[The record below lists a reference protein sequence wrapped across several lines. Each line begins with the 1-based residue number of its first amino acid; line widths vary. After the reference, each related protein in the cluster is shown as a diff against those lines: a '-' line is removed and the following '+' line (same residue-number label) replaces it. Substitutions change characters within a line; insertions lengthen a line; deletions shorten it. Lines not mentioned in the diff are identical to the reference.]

1 MISNRVKIFFISF
14 SIVIFQLPF
23 FITNVNAGV
32 FPKDSWEIA
41 SPESQGVNSK
51 KLEEAMAYLK
61 SICGKD
67 GVSQAVVVRNGY
79 VIWKGND
86 IDNVH
91 NVYSCTKSFTS
102 TVLGLLIDDGK
113 CNLGTLAKDY
123 VPGLNKHY
131 PTLTLQHFT
140 TLTSGYE
147 AVYKRAPFDPD
158 FPLFESGAKFHYGD
172 SSMNQFANV
181 LTRIAGEPIE
191 ELFKRRIANPCCMH
205 PDKWHWGNF
214 GVVDSILVNG
224 GSGSQSKGMHISAQE
239 LARFGLLFLN
249 RGNWNGNQLISAKW
263 VEQATSAQVDTSVPL
278 YKQRAWYTSLIG
290 AYGFNW
296 WVNGVR
302 RDGKRKWSQ
311 APPKT
316 AAVQGNHNNYCFI
329 VPEWEM
335 VIVRL
340 GTDIRIN
347 NALYNNFFAKL
358 KLAITKTEENRKEN
372 PSN

>member
-1 MISNRVKIFFISF
+1 MIKNRVKFLFISF
-14 SIVIFQLPF
+14 SIVLCQFLF
-23 FITNVNAGV
+23 FIINVNAGV
-32 FPKDSWEIA
+32 FPKEIWEVA
-41 SPESQGVNSK
+41 SPESQGVNSE

-79 VIWKGND
+79 VIWKGSY
-86 IDNVH
+86 IDKMH
-91 NVYSCTKSFTS
+91 NIFSCTKSFTS

-113 CNLGTLAKDY
+113 CSLETLAKDY
-123 VPGLNKHY
+123 VPSLKKRY
-131 PTLTLQHFT
+131 PTLTLRHFT

-147 AVYKRAPFDPD
+147 AVHKTTPFSPD
-158 FPLFESGAKFHYGD
+158 IPLFESGTKFHYGD
-172 SSMNQFANV
+172 TSMNQFANV

-191 ELFKRRIANPCCMH
+191 ELFKRRIAEPCGLNLE
-205 PDKWHWGNF
+205 KWRWGNF
-214 GVVDSILVNG
+214 GVVDGLLVNG

-249 RGNWNGNQLISAKW
+249 RGKWNGNQLISAEW
-263 VEQATSAQVDTSVPL
+263 VEQATSAQVHTYVPP
-278 YKQRAWYTSLIG
+278 YKRRAWYTSLIG

-296 WVNGVR
+296 WVNGAR
-302 RDGKRKWSQ
+302 RDGKLRWPQ

-316 AAVQGNHNNYCFI
+316 AAVQGNYNNYCFI

-340 GTDIRIN
+340 GTDRRIN
-347 NALYNNFFAKL
+347 NDLYNNFFAIL
-358 KLAITKTEENRKEN
+358 KLAINKIE
-372 PSN
+372 